1 MFQQKRQPSAVFS
14 TLRIRSDVMTKTLCM
29 MAGAAILLAG
39 TSGLA
44 LAQYQTYSCQPGYAP
59 GYAQPAPAYGYA
71 QPGYGAAPGGSR
83 PAPPRMRR
91 RARWSGERQAP
102 RSAQRLAAAREPQSA
117 PPRAR
122 RLAQPPGAPSRLT
135 EPPMHRLTAAAIR
148 SRRTG
153 RLLTAPPT

>member
-44 LAQYQTYSCQPGYAP
+44 LAQYQTYSYQPGYAP

-71 QPGYGAAPGGSR
+71 QPGYAAAPGCGAWGQPACTPSNAAAGALVGGATGAAIGAATGAAVGAAAGSTQ
-83 PAPPRMRR
+83 PAYGTTYAPAYGSSYPPPAAACPPGYVMYSTGCYPPR
-91 RARWSGERQAP
+91 
-102 RSAQRLAAAREPQSA
+102 
-117 PPRAR
+117 
-122 RLAQPPGAPSRLT
+122 
-135 EPPMHRLTAAAIR
+135 
-148 SRRTG
+148 
-153 RLLTAPPT
+153 